1 MSAAYDTLSVV
12 LLCDKLKV
20 YGFDTLSCNWFRSF
34 LTGRTQRV
42 KIGKAISDSIELVSG
57 VPQGGIIS
65 PIIFTIYG
73 ADLEEWVN
81 HSSIFNYADD
91 TSSSYANKDGKVV
104 VERLQ
109 EDAKGILE
117 FMASNELVANPTKTV
132 FMILND
138 KKTGEEKDKIT
149 VGASEVV
156 QSPSAKLLGI
166 ELDED
171 QKW

>member
-1 MSAAYDTLSVV
+1 MEKHQLLPNNQHGFRTKRSTMTALSSMQQEWTENTDEKKRTGILFWDLSAAYDTLSVV

-91 TSSSYANKDGKVV
+91 TSSSYANKDGKV
-104 VERLQ
+104 
-109 EDAKGILE
+109 AKNG
-117 FMASNELVANPTKTV
+117 
-132 FMILND
+132 
-138 KKTGEEKDKIT
+138 KI
-149 VGASEVV
+149 
-156 QSPSAKLLGI
+156 I
-166 ELDED
+166 F
-171 QKW
+171 